1 MDFHFQFLTLSET
14 KLSLGLSSWMTS
26 FNIGPLMKREQQSNS
41 FEKRRSAKGIRQ
53 NSE

>member
-1 MDFHFQFLTLSET
+1 MDFHFQFLTSSET

-41 FEKRRSAKGIRQ
+41 FEKIHSVWGIRQ
-53 NSE
+53 NFE